1 MKYLK
6 ELALARFAA
15 KKAGTSLKLKMA
27 EEIVTLSE
35 DDHDIKVQAALDSE
49 VIILEILRESDFPIL
64 AVVDI
69 SADQYLR
76 DTTQKTRSLSF
87 KASRF

>member
-1 MKYLK
+1 MLRLRKDCTIIKYLK
-6 ELALARFAA
+6 ELALASFAT

-64 AVVDI
+64 ARHNPENTVSI
-69 SADQYLR
+69 FQS
-76 DTTQKTRSLSF
+76 
-87 KASRF
+87 